1 MRVIIVKIVISE
13 LEGITSP
20 TKAEI
25 SGIEASIIHYHCSNN
40 EADHHHD
47 TGITRTNDESCISR
61 VHKQLLID

>member
-25 SGIEASIIHYHCSNN
+25 SGIEASIIIAVITKQITTMTLVLLGQTMNLVYLVFINN
-40 EADHHHD
+40 Y
-47 TGITRTNDESCISR
+47 
-61 VHKQLLID
+61 